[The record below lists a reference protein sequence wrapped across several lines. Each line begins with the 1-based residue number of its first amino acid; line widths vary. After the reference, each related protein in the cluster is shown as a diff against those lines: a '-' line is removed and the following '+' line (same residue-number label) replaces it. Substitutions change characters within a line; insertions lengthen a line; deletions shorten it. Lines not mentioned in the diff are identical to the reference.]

1 MAGAQDIFNQVL
13 GGTVPTTPVSPTGAS
28 QQIMDQVTG
37 ASQQKQQT
45 LGSLT
50 DQKKAAL
57 GGGSPDMYKV
67 AAGRESGYG
76 QASAPTELE
85 GDLLSMS
92 DLDLIS
98 KYGNQQGLELVRQ
111 RGTGQS
117 EFRNDELTPRTGAQV
132 LGDSAMGVAMGVG
145 NTLGGIGSLAFGMAS
160 PEAGRWATQQMTDAN
175 EWAMEQQSPALAAA
189 RRVVQSESE
198 MGYRD
203 NTKQMN
209 DEIAAGM
216 SEWDA
221 GLNRIGRDAMV
232 AFDTN
237 TDNSR
242 VMGDGIA
249 QGVGSLVTAGPIA
262 KGLAALGRVAAPAL
276 TRAAAVGERAIE
288 AGHGALLPTASR
300 VAAGA
305 AKHAPILGAI
315 ALTESGGAYQ
325 QTAQEAYNSLKDRTD
340 LTEEQKQSMANR
352 AGIWA
357 AAVQAPLSAATGRI
371 ASGFEANV
379 FARSSLRQIGKNI
392 IREGVE
398 ETIQSGTGQL
408 AQNIGLKQEINP
420 NQDLTK
426 GVGEQATVG
435 GLYGL
440 GSAGAIQIPGMVRPI
455 VSAPVKAALAAGR
468 KASDIIDARAAAVTE
483 KNEKASPV
491 SDANIGAAAQEF
503 TENSPVVT
511 AEAAQE
517 INDSADL
524 NQDEKISLN
533 DYFQQLNEAF
543 KFDESEL
550 DYLSDASAATVEG
563 SANRVEA
570 LQRMSQFVTDEKNH
584 PQDRMDVMNDLNK
597 ILSMFNGFIQD
608 GYPEAVSKLPPDSK
622 AYQLVDTVQSIIAN
636 LNNTPAYHRAT
647 KAMDALV
654 DSAKADGLIKPVDP
668 NTINTP
674 EGQKNVQNHITV
686 AEYAPE
692 KADLDAITEILR
704 HAGKGGV
711 DLDSTKRAALQTAS
725 SILTAAKNYDAAAKA
740 QGLRPQDVVGQQIK
754 TDVSRTD
761 EGQYSALQH
770 ARRIRSAYDSGNLDA
785 ARSYLLDFQQFVQ
798 HMQNKVGA
806 YNTHLANWNGQL
818 NKTVNYD
825 ALMPDRTW
833 VTSPKGVYVNTGKV
847 ASVAF
852 VKQVGL
858 EAQTLTDLAN
868 NLSDAF
874 PELNV
879 PHMEH
884 TPLDPLLADGTPQQ
898 IVKEFADGTRKVGKQ
913 QTVKEQPT
921 QQKEEAKAEPE
932 QSQSKAFSDEDIKAM
947 SDTDLRSALDQA
959 DKELSD
965 KFSETSR
972 DNFSR
977 LMDELD
983 ARSNTAPVQDNA
995 PSEKQPETNSKDT
1008 VTESKPAMNI
1018 WAGTNENTEFSN
1030 LAVRPFV
1037 YEGRRYN
1044 SVEHA
1049 YQSNKSG
1056 AFDAVTYG
1064 KYDQNAEGKVRK
1076 IAGQMGTDTAN
1087 SEALMEKL
1095 IRASFV
1101 QNPDALSRLQEA
1113 AENNRFTHTQDKGH
1127 WADAFPRILHDVAAT
1142 ATAGR
1147 KSQINIKFHFGSL
1160 VRPKGGNKFLDSF
1173 TFPAK
1178 LRSLLVGSNEPIQDV
1193 WNTLQN
1199 KDHFDQYGYK
1209 MNRDIQEAYSVLL
1222 GRANGI
1228 SQVVQQ
1234 QLDNWAAK
1242 RNNAKR
1248 FIDNEFA
1255 THTVTEGK
1263 ALNIVENQDGKLVYN
1278 ANLLQSAVL
1287 AAFNWAMNNR
1297 TNDVLSDP
1305 TEVAKALGVDGQVVT
1320 DDMMTAFNNG
1330 FMPAVAA
1337 RSIAQDIVR
1346 YWGVRADP
1354 NGKIGYTEGI
1364 PTAIAGE
1371 ILEAMLH
1378 PDAGLFTMDQFHV
1391 SAEMTADGRP
1401 RTFNFIRPAEDGIL
1415 LNNPDLFKIPN
1426 AIEMS
1431 SLTDPSHPLFLDNSK
1446 IPVDKIQL
1454 RNPWVTLTDS
1464 QQKMVKNA
1472 QDQKHFMHMPFVNL
1486 ITSLDENTVLDLLGE
1501 GDLNSKEGIY
1511 NVNYLKSLSGRNTS
1525 IRSAYNQLKAV
1536 LAAAENHAEQ
1546 AGKDVSEVVHRY
1558 KYAVTSVNRLMMV
1571 GPQNPQASKLMREAI
1586 LPTWSVLDMNQKESY
1601 SAFMLAMAQAMGVKV
1616 HNMSRE
1622 MATAKAAD
1630 LMEVTHRDA
1639 VAMME
1644 EYHRTGKLPSNF
1656 VEVMKSGFKDNR
1668 KLASAELAAISEYAR
1683 LQTTSYEERA
1693 SFRTPAYVEADGMTN
1708 GVINAIALLIYGD
1721 FAPSQLANL
1730 SRGGVTIGGDETDT
1744 ANKIRQQDPVDM
1756 YEETAKTLKT
1766 TAAAFDDQVADLN
1779 PKLQVVIKSQMRHL
1793 KNLMAMFLPDDVS
1806 LNSKGELELKRGV
1819 TKNPLTVTLYGSG
1832 ENGIAAKLM
1841 KQITDNIYMQLS
1853 LAAERQANDST
1864 LSFAEAM
1871 FPGEPQKFTQ
1881 YAEAMSAL
1889 TDTVVYYSNKGGFY
1903 YETVSHKP
1911 NPTANDPVEFT
1922 FQNTEMGAL
1931 ISNMRTLFVM
1941 PMRGAIT
1948 ETIGATVMNS
1958 VDLLRKA
1965 SQVMSIYLQD
1975 AFRREVEKQI
1985 TWNGANV
1992 PDYKRSAFLSQNELD
2007 EIRNGLSHLAP
2018 IMSTGTQN
2026 FFIAGNT
2033 SSEIPNST
2041 LSRNLSER
2049 VVNVPMQVYGPSD
2062 SGVSAVAYLV
2072 QGTGDGQMIQ
2082 NAATSE
2088 NAPENVLY
2096 VYDGMHMALDRLV
2109 QDSQTVNKAVYDSWQ
2124 GNPMKA
2130 VSESFNQM
2138 MKYAEPAYPT
2148 ELHGL
2153 LISALGLADDTTSPE
2168 VIKVL
2173 HSLNALIKQV
2183 SDSIDQRHAVID
2195 KINIA
2200 VDQMAAVGA
2209 PHVVGNKIAITG
2221 SLDEKAVALN
2231 NLLNKS
2237 DSKKI
2242 DKVITSQ
2249 SVVVKGTSVR
2259 KMSQRGMDNVM
2270 KQATPA
2276 QKLMYQLL
2284 KRTMPKGTFD
2294 ILIGSRQ
2301 DLMAYSAERGGNIP
2315 DDAFGDN
2322 VNGMYDPVSKQI
2334 MIFNVTP
2341 ETLLHEMIH
2350 AATIHTL
2357 FAYFSNPNGAEFSQ
2371 AYKDAVKRIET
2382 LMNQFMWQNDSNL
2395 TPAQI
2400 AALNNAKEE
2409 IRMHLQKGG
2418 VKGRTLAVNEFMS
2431 WVLANKNLEEVTR
2444 LSKAAKFVQFVQ
2456 EAFVAVKQLV
2466 FGRKRFPEKP
2476 GEDIFSNLSFN
2487 TAIMLRQDPT
2497 VQAQELFSPALQNV
2511 RFGDNDRVQTVMEA
2525 FDRSVAQYITEGKNM
2540 SQEAERRLNV
2550 DYARMDS
2557 HRLLASVTGHGFTMS
2572 KQEASAFTMLTTA
2585 LQTEIE
2591 LDPNAL
2597 NRMQELYT
2605 HATKQ
2610 LTPESFMP
2618 ETYADYQQAYH
2629 YAAEQYDTVMG
2640 KNLVTQDG
2648 QGRSSMLPVF
2658 FGLAMTNDHMRDVL
2672 SKLDLPNGMKKS
2684 EGTLDSVL
2692 ETAGQNMME
2701 SLSRKMSGETGTNV
2715 QEAMDSLAAKLVGQI
2730 QDRESFIEQYASTA
2744 GGYLDRANDYM
2755 IAMLD
2760 KLSSKAID
2768 AANNVAANTNNRWT
2782 KLAANSARI
2791 AASLATERNGA
2802 IVAEGVMAGLNRMNG
2817 MQPMF
2822 DLINDMVG
2830 RTDSNSKVY
2839 DMIKAVRALVQADRQ
2854 QYRQHLPTII
2864 DAKFNKE
2871 MKEADWT
2878 LLHRGLAKTDI
2889 ASLAQSFTPDE
2900 IRNLLS
2906 SPKAVE
2912 KAIKHLE
2919 SELAK
2924 ADPAHADL
2932 YRRKAMQLAEYMMN
2946 GNPGQN
2952 LLRNATAISR
2962 LLGEPKQKGFVVKGD
2977 DFIKGIDQLT
2987 TLYALTKLSL
2997 KERVDLGTLADNEE
3011 EGINFSLSYLRG
3023 QMVEENRKAA
3033 QSNRA
3038 QMNMYKGYIPSE
3050 PQPGVSLIIAQD
3062 SEYDKLSKR
3071 SYVRMGDYVGS
3082 SHEMGKARMGYYF
3095 APVSGRA
3102 MFNQG
3107 IMQNIRMTAGG
3118 VDTTTGF
3125 STQINGGLIT
3135 DPKLV
3140 KEISSRSRYAER
3152 GTNLIPVYAN
3162 NGTVVAYE
3170 RSVDPTQAARLNQ
3183 STHFANNV
3191 GVWRGRQVEEIRAH
3205 GVNTSLVDNLHAMY
3219 EEDIKTPGN
3228 EGQYVDVY
3236 ASGDKVLQ
3244 DAVKLFTPEI
3254 RQYIEE
3260 KFGGALMVRRD
3271 MLNDAFGYR
3280 DATVGDAWTGNSRWS
3295 ENTLNTVKNAAIA
3308 FAGNDAYRWAVN
3320 NEKRWQSLM
3329 KDARQMIIVKSVV
3342 VPVSNAI
3349 GNFYQLVSR
3358 GVPLLDIARQTPR
3371 KLAEIHSYTKSR
3383 IRQIEAEAELRAA
3396 TGVVEQRRLN
3406 TEIQSITDSHKR
3418 LSIWPLIQAGEFSA
3432 INDASLDQDDVDL
3445 ASGRLYSYIE
3455 KKVNQ
3460 LPGMAK
3466 DIGRYALIT
3475 QDTPLFAALEKS
3487 VAYGDFLSKAILY
3500 DHLTKRKGQSAE
3512 YALSRVTEE
3521 YVNYDRLP
3529 GRFRGWTDKSGI
3541 SWFWNFKVRSAK
3553 VAMSMLRN
3561 NPVHAL
3567 FGAMMPKPT
3576 LFGTIGSPITDNL
3589 FTVAADGRLGYSLGI
3604 GQAFQAPMLNPWV
3617 NIFSN

>member
-111 RGTGQS
+111 RGAGQS

-276 TRAAAVGERAIE
+276 TRAATVGERAIE
-288 AGHGALLPTASR
+288 AGHSALLPTSAR
-300 VAAGA
+300 LAAGA

-325 QTAQEAYNSLKDRTD
+325 QTAQKAYDSLKDRTD

-379 FARSSLRQIGKNI
+379 FARGSLRQIGKNI
-392 IREGVE
+392 IKEGVE

-440 GSAGAIQIPGMVRPI
+440 GSAGAIQIPGMVRPV

-533 DYFQQLNEAF
+533 DYFQQLDGAF

-550 DYLSDASAATVEG
+550 AHMTDASAATVEG

-570 LQRMSQFVTDEKNH
+570 LQRMFQFVTDEKNH

-818 NKTVNYD
+818 NKTVNYE

-898 IVKEFADGTRKVGKQ
+898 VVKEFADGTRKVGKQ

-1147 KSQINIKFHFGSL
+1147 KPQINIKSHFGSL
-1160 VRPKGGNKFLDSF
+1160 VRPKGGNKFLESF

-1297 TNDVLSDP
+1297 TNEVLSDP

-1511 NVNYLKSLSGRNTS
+1511 NVNYLESLGGRNTS

-1546 AGKDVSEVVHRY
+1546 VGKDVSEVAHRY

-1586 LPTWSVLDMNQKESY
+1586 LPTWSVLDMNQTENH

-1622 MATAKAAD
+1622 MAIAKAAD

-1644 EYHRTGKLPSNF
+1644 EYHRTGDLPTNF
-1656 VEVMKSGFKDNR
+1656 VEVMKSGFEKNR

-1683 LQTTSYEERA
+1683 LQTMSDEERA
-1693 SFRTPAYVEADGMTN
+1693 AFRTPAYVEADGMTN
-1708 GVINAIALLIYGD
+1708 GVINAIALLTYGK
-1721 FAPSQLANL
+1721 FVPSQLANL
-1730 SRGGVTIGGDETDT
+1730 SRGGVTIGGNETNT
-1744 ANKIRQQDPVDM
+1744 ANSIRQQNPVDM
-1756 YEETAKTLKT
+1756 YEETANTLKT
-1766 TAAAFDDQVADLN
+1766 TTAEFNKAVDGLKPNLKAM
-1779 PKLQVVIKSQMRHL
+1779 IKPQMRHL
-1793 KNLMAMFLPDDVS
+1793 KNLMALFMSDDVS
-1806 LNSKGELELKRGV
+1806 LDSKGELELKRGV

-1841 KQITDNIYMQLS
+1841 KQIIDNIYEAVS

-1871 FPGEPQKFTQ
+1871 FPGEPQKFAQ

-1889 TDTVVYYSNKGGFY
+1889 TSTVIRYNRQSGFY
-1903 YETVSHKP
+1903 YDKVNHKT
-1911 NPTANDPVEFT
+1911 NDTANDPVKFT
-1922 FQNTEMGAL
+1922 LQNSEVSAL
-1931 ISNMRTLFVM
+1931 VGNMRTLFVM

-1948 ETIGATVMNS
+1948 ETIGATIMSS
-1958 VDLLRKA
+1958 VDMLRKA

-2096 VYDGMHMALDRLV
+2096 VYDGMHMALDRLN
-2109 QDSQTVNKAVYDSWQ
+2109 QDSTTVNKAVYDSWQ

-2130 VSESFNQM
+2130 VSEAFSKM
-2138 MKYAEPAYPT
+2138 MKYAEPAYPDA
-2148 ELHGL
+2148 LHQSIL
-2153 LISALGLADDTTSPE
+2153 SALGLEDTMEKHE
-2168 VIKVL
+2168 VMPFLEHLEK
-2173 HSLNALIKQV
+2173 SLKAV
-2183 SDSIDQRHAVID
+2183 AASIDERHAAIEKV
-2195 KINIA
+2195 NMA
-2200 VDQMAAVGA
+2200 VDQMAAVGS
-2209 PHVVGNKIAITG
+2209 PFVTSGKTPIEG
-2221 SLDEKAVALN
+2221 SFEEKANALN
-2231 NLLNKS
+2231 EVMNPTEKAKS
-2237 DSKKI
+2237 PI
-2242 DKVITSQ
+2242 
-2249 SVVVKGTSVR
+2249 R
-2259 KMSQRGMDNVM
+2259 KLSRNGMDIIM
-2270 KQATPA
+2270 KDGTPA
-2276 QKLMYQLL
+2276 QKRMYQML

-2294 ILIGSRQ
+2294 VLLGSRQ

-2315 DDAFGDN
+2315 EEAFADT
-2322 VNGMYDPVSKQI
+2322 VNGMFDPVSRQI
-2334 MIFNVTP
+2334 LLFDANP
-2341 ETLLHEMIH
+2341 ETMLHEMLH

-2357 FAYFSNPNGAEFSQ
+2357 FGYYSNPNSEEFSKE
-2371 AYKDAVKRIET
+2371 YKEAVANIEEM
-2382 LMNQFMWQNDSNL
+2382 MNQFMQQTSEGM
-2395 TPAQI
+2395 TPEQKEAFDNAQ
-2400 AALNNAKEE
+2400 AEVSYH
-2409 IRMHLQKGG
+2409 MFDGT
-2418 VKGRTLAVNEFMS
+2418 VKGQTYAMNEFMA
-2431 WVLANKNLEEVTR
+2431 WVLANKELETVERNQTASPLAR
-2444 LSKAAKFVQFVQ
+2444 FIG
-2456 EAFVAVKQLV
+2456 EALKKIKQLV
-2466 FGRKRFPEKP
+2466 FGRKRFPEQP

-2487 TAIMLRQDPT
+2487 TAIMLREDPT
-2497 VQAQELFSPALQNV
+2497 VPAQQLSSPALQNN
-2511 RFGDNDRVQTVMEA
+2511 RFGNNDRVQTVMEA

-2585 LQTEIE
+2585 LQTEVE

-2605 HATKQ
+2605 HTTKQ

-2672 SKLDLPNGMKKS
+2672 SKLDLPKGMEKS
-2684 EGTLDSVL
+2684 EGTLDSIL
-2692 ETAGQNMME
+2692 ETTGQNMME

-2760 KLSSKAID
+2760 KLSTKAID
-2768 AANNVAANTNNRWT
+2768 TANKVAAGTNNRWT

-2864 DAKFNKE
+2864 DAKFNKN
-2871 MKEADWT
+2871 MTDADWA

-2952 LLRNATAISR
+2952 LLRNTTAISR

-3082 SHEMGKARMGYYF
+3082 SMEMGKARMGYYF

-3125 STQINGGLIT
+3125 STLINGGLIT

-3140 KEISSRSRYAER
+3140 KEISSRSRYTER
-3152 GTNLIPVYAN
+3152 GTNLIPVYTN

-3205 GVNTSLVDNLHAMY
+3205 GVNTRLVDNLHAMY

-3228 EGQYVDVY
+3228 EGQYIDVY

-3244 DAVKLFTPEI
+3244 DAIKLFTPEI

-3295 ENTLNTVKNAAIA
+3295 ENTLNAVKNAALA

-3320 NEKRWQSLM
+3320 NEKRWQNLM

-3349 GNFYQLVSR
+3349 SNFYQLVSR

-3487 VAYGDFLSKAILY
+3487 VAYGDFLSKAILF
-3500 DHLTKRKGQSAE
+3500 DHLTKRKGETAE

-3529 GRFRGWTDKSGI
+3529 GRFRGWTDKFGI

-3604 GQAFQAPMLNPWV
+3604 GQAFQALMLNPWV